1 STIKMWTSTVLA
13 GVAVLAATLVLRF
26 VSGLKSVSYLPGFR
40 CVFSPLSILG
50 VILPT
55 GYFNPGINWYWLWRK
70 RVYEY
75 YGSRT
80 IASVSLFGVPII
92 FTASADVAR
101 QVLVGNSAKFYK
113 SPKSQAGTRLWGEN
127 VISSN
132 FDVYKR
138 HRRIVG
144 PAFSGPT
151 YAFVARETAY
161 LYSEMIDGEN
171 WYKQKQ
177 VTVESINKYLSKFAL
192 GIISRC
198 GFGLPFPWVDNSDD
212 HEMSFEKALTI
223 VIEGFIIRLAAPRW
237 AYKLPIKRLQEV
249 DEGYNQLAASLQSL
263 IAAKKAELA
272 SDTQGSGSFGNDLF
286 TRLVSA
292 AEAEGKNGLDDGEL
306 IGNVFSFMFAGH
318 ETTGH
323 TLSATLAL
331 LALHQDEQDK
341 ALKQIQEVLSDG
353 RAPTFDDISKLDKV
367 AACFEEA
374 ARFFPAGFIL
384 QRDTTEHVVLN
395 LSEDSNRTLAIPPGV
410 TIVVDMVGIHHDPKL
425 FPDPERFDPS
435 RWYGVQDSELSF
447 FGFGPRACIGRKFAL
462 TEGVCLLSLLLRDW
476 KVDVNLRAGET
487 VVQWRE
493 RVLQGGMV
501 GLAFGVHDVPLVLTR
516 R

>member
-1 STIKMWTSTVLA
+1 MWIPTVLA
-13 GVAVLAATLVLRF
+13 VVAVLAATLVLRF
-26 VSGLKSVSYLPGFR
+26 VSGLKNVSYLPGFR
-40 CVFSPLSILG
+40 CVFSPQSLWG

-55 GYFNPGINWYWLWRK
+55 VYFNPGMNWFWLWRK
-70 RVYEY
+70 WVYEY

-80 IASVSLFGVPII
+80 ISSVSLFGGPLI

-113 SPKSQAGTRLWGEN
+113 SPETQAATRLWGEN
-127 VISSN
+127 IISSN

-151 YAFVARETAY
+151 YAFVAREAAR

-171 WYKQKQ
+171 WCQQKQ
-177 VTVESINKYLSKFAL
+177 VRVESINEYLSKFAL

-198 GFGLPFPWVDNSDD
+198 GFGLPFPWVDDSEN

-223 VIEGFIIRLAAPRW
+223 VTGGFIVKLAAPLW
-237 AYKLPIKRLQEV
+237 AYKFPIKRLREV
-249 DEGYNQLAASLQSL
+249 DEAYNKLAVSLKSL
-263 IAAKKAELA
+263 VTARKAELA
-272 SDTQGSGSFGNDLF
+272 SETSEPGSSGNDLF

-292 AEAEGKNGLDDGEL
+292 AEAEGKNGLDDDEL

-331 LALHQDEQDK
+331 LALYQDEQDK
-341 ALKQIQEVLSDG
+341 ALKQIHEVLSDG

-384 QRDTTEHVVLN
+384 HRNATEHVVLN
-395 LSEDSNRTLAIPPGV
+395 LSEDSNRTLVIPPGV

-501 GLAFGVHDVPLVLTR
+501 GLAFGVRDVPLVLTR